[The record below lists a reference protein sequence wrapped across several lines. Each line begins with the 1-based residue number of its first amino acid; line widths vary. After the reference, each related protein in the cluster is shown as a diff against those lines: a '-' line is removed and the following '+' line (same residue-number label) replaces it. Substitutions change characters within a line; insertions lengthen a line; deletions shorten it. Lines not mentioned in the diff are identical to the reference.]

1 MEKKPLVILTGPT
14 AVGKTA
20 LSIALAH
27 RLNGE
32 IISADSMQVYRHM
45 DIGSAKIRP
54 EEMDGVLHHLVDVLE
69 PEEAFNVVT
78 FQQMAKAAMEEIY
91 ERGHVP
97 VLVGGTGFYI
107 QAIVNDID
115 FTEQEDDNSFR
126 KACEARATAGEGEAL
141 YQELVRLD
149 PKAAEE
155 IHPHNIKRVIRALEF
170 HHQTGQQISAHN
182 EEQKKRT
189 SPYNFAYFVLN
200 DDRARL
206 YERIDKRVDQ
216 MLLNGLEAEVR
227 SLLAMGCTRD
237 MVAMQGLGYKE
248 MIDYL
253 QGVCTLDDAVYTIKR
268 DTRHFAKRQI
278 TWFKREKDVIWVNK
292 PDFDYK
298 DEAILHFMEEKLCE
312 KGILPLC

>member
-1 MEKKPLVILTGPT
+1 M
-14 AVGKTA
+14 
-20 LSIALAH
+20 
-27 RLNGE
+27 
-32 IISADSMQVYRHM
+32 
-45 DIGSAKIRP
+45 
-54 EEMDGVLHHLVDVLE
+54 
-69 PEEAFNVVT
+69 
-78 FQQMAKAAMEEIY
+78 
-91 ERGHVP
+91 
-97 VLVGGTGFYI
+97 
-107 QAIVNDID
+107 
-115 FTEQEDDNSFR
+115 
-126 KACEARATAGEGEAL
+126 
-141 YQELVRLD
+141 
-149 PKAAEE
+149 
-155 IHPHNIKRVIRALEF
+155 IRALEF

-312 KGILPLC
+312 TGILPLC